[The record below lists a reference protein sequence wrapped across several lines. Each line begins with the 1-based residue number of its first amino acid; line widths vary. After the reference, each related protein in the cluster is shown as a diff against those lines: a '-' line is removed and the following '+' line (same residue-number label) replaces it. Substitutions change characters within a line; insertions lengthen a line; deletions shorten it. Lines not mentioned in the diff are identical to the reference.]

1 MTFLNWDDGR
11 STRHDRTCLLC
22 RDECVQN
29 AESCRGLEG
38 LAIYGTSG
46 WFLGQDERFVV
57 AGKAE
62 RRPPVEATYLDVHAS
77 SALKD
82 GGVAVSVDIDDAHLS
97 ARAKYP
103 DGFAESIGAFVSASD
118 VVEGQAAEH
127 HVERLG
133 RKRKA
138 SGVGLY
144 QLDTFAHTL
153 DHRVMLGGGSAIA
166 CLVA

>member
-1 MTFLNWDDGR
+1 M
-11 STRHDRTCLLC
+11 
-22 RDECVQN
+22 
-29 AESCRGLEG
+29 
-38 LAIYGTSG
+38 
-46 WFLGQDERFVV
+46 V

-77 SALKD
+77 SASKD
-82 GGVAVSVDIDDAHLS
+82 WGVAVSVDIDDAHLS

-103 DGFAESIGAFVSASD
+103 DGFAESIGAFVTASD

-133 RKRKA
+133 RKRKM
-138 SGVGLY
+138 SGIGFY
-144 QLDTFAHTL
+144 QLDTFANTL
-153 DHRVMLGGGSAIA
+153 DHRVMLGGGSAIP